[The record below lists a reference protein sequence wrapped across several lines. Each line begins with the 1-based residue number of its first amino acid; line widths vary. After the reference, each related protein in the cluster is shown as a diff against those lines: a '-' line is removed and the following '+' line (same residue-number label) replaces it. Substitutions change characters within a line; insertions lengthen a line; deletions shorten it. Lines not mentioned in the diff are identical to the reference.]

1 MIFLK
6 AMLIIEKNHVGLFPL
21 KKNLHMT
28 GNDELF
34 IQLMLIFHQNAMIAM
49 GKLKNP
55 VTDKVER
62 DLMQAKQSIDML
74 EMIKEKTIN
83 NLSPELAR
91 TLEHALTELRLN
103 YVDETNKQPT
113 TT

>member
-1 MIFLK
+1 M
-6 AMLIIEKNHVGLFPL
+6 M
-21 KKNLHMT
+21 
-28 GNDELF
+28 
-34 IQLMLIFHQNAMIAM
+34 AM

-62 DLMQAKQSIDML
+62 DLSQAKQSIDML
-74 EMIKEKTIN
+74 EMIKEKTHN
-83 NLSPELAR
+83 NLSPELLR

-113 TT
+113 IT

>member
-1 MIFLK
+1 MK
-6 AMLIIEKNHVGLFPL
+6 
-21 KKNLHMT
+21 

-34 IQLMLIFHQNAMIAM
+34 IQLMLIFHQNAMMAM

-55 VTDKVER
+55 VTDKIER
-62 DLMQAKQSIDML
+62 DLLQAKQSIDML
-74 EMIKEKTIN
+74 EMIKEKTNN
-83 NLSPELAR
+83 NLSPELLR

-103 YVDETNKQPT
+103 YVDESNKQPT

>member
-1 MIFLK
+1 
-6 AMLIIEKNHVGLFPL
+6 
-21 KKNLHMT
+21 MT

-34 IQLMLIFHQNAMIAM
+34 IQLMLIFHQNAMMAM

-62 DLMQAKQSIDML
+62 DLSQAKQSIDML
-74 EMIKEKTIN
+74 EMIKEKTHN
-83 NLSPELAR
+83 NLSPELLR
-91 TLEHALTELRLN
+91 TLEHTLTELRLN

>member
-1 MIFLK
+1 MS
-6 AMLIIEKNHVGLFPL
+6 
-21 KKNLHMT
+21 

-34 IQLMLIFHQNAMIAM
+34 IQLMLIFHQNAMVGM

-62 DLMQAKQSIDML
+62 NLPQAKQSIDML
-74 EMIKEKTIN
+74 EMIKEKTNN
-83 NLSPELAR
+83 NLSPDLLR

>member
-1 MIFLK
+1 MN
-6 AMLIIEKNHVGLFPL
+6 IEKNHVGLFPL
-21 KKNLHMT
+21 KSLCMT

-34 IQLMLIFHQNAMIAM
+34 IQLMLIFHQNAMMAM

-62 DLMQAKQSIDML
+62 NLSQAKQSIDIL
-74 EMIKEKTIN
+74 EMIKEKTNN
-83 NLSPELAR
+83 NLSPELLRA
-91 TLEHALTELRLN
+91 LEHALTELRLN

>member
-1 MIFLK
+1 
-6 AMLIIEKNHVGLFPL
+6 
-21 KKNLHMT
+21 MT

-34 IQLMLIFHQNAMIAM
+34 IQLMLIFHQNAMMAM

-62 DLMQAKQSIDML
+62 DLSQAKQSIDML
-74 EMIKEKTIN
+74 EMIKEKTHN
-83 NLSPELAR
+83 NLSPELLR

-103 YVDETNKQPT
+103 FVDETNKQPT

>member
-1 MIFLK
+1 MNFLDVV
-6 AMLIIEKNHVGLFPL
+6 LIYEKNHVGLFPL
-21 KKNLHMT
+21 NKMNMT

-34 IQLMLIFHQNAMIAM
+34 VQLMLIFHQNAMIAM

-55 VTDKVER
+55 VMDKVER
-62 DLMQAKQSIDML
+62 NLAAAKQSIDML
-74 EMIKEKTIN
+74 EMIKEKTAN
-83 NLSPELAR
+83 NLSPDLAR